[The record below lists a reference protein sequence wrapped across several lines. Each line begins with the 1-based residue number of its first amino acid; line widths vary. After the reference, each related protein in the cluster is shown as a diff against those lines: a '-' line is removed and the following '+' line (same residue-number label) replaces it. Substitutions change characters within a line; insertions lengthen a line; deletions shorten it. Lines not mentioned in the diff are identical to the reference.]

1 MTEVNTDIEMAVR
14 LQFHDQGVT
23 NENHISKYINEL
35 RENNYDLNVLNNYVP
50 DKIIFSEDD
59 FKISYENLDKYNNLD
74 TISVI
79 NNLNSVDNNLNSNL
93 TSSFNFNLNNFNQ
106 INFTNSSNSTNSLIQ
121 SFMNVLLNPQSQED
135 VVLSLTDQAINELQE
150 FTLEE
155 FKEKFKKENKEIDPK
170 CSICQCAF
178 DEIISDDE
186 FETDNS
192 DENSIQDNEDSDD
205 EVIDNDSDNEENDS
219 DVDSDDDYYSDD
231 SDNYESD
238 DEKNKD
244 NNKIKIILLPCKHY
258 FHSNCIKEWLKNYNY
273 KCPICQNPCGEH
285 QNNSQV

>member
-1 MTEVNTDIEMAVR
+1 MTEINTDIEMAVR

-106 INFTNSSNSTNSLIQ
+106 INFTNSSNSTNNLIQ

-135 VVLSLTDQAINELQE
+135 VV
-150 FTLEE
+150 
-155 FKEKFKKENKEIDPK
+155 
-170 CSICQCAF
+170 
-178 DEIISDDE
+178 
-186 FETDNS
+186 
-192 DENSIQDNEDSDD
+192 
-205 EVIDNDSDNEENDS
+205 
-219 DVDSDDDYYSDD
+219 
-231 SDNYESD
+231 
-238 DEKNKD
+238 
-244 NNKIKIILLPCKHY
+244 
-258 FHSNCIKEWLKNYNY
+258 
-273 KCPICQNPCGEH
+273 
-285 QNNSQV
+285 